1 VERGGV
7 AAVLAQRGKP
17 LRLTPEARRAIDLSR
32 DEAEAMKQEQI
43 GTEHLLLGL
52 IGEGDGGGG
61 RVLIELGADLER
73 ARAAIAA
80 TNAGS

>member
-1 VERGGV
+1 
-7 AAVLAQRGKP
+7 LAW
-17 LRLTPEARRAIDLSR
+17 
-32 DEAEAMKQEQI
+32 DEAAAIKQEQI

-52 IGEGDGGGG
+52 IGEGDSLGG

-80 TNAGS
+80 ASAGS